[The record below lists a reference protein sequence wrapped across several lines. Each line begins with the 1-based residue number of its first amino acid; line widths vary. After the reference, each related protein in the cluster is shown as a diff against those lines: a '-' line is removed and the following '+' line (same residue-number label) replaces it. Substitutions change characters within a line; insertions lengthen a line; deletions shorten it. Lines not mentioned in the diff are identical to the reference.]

1 MKILNALKKIAY
13 SSTFVFTVTIFVFL
27 GMFSIIEDN
36 SQITQTRAIPLSNY
50 PWILLFSVIVGAL
63 DNLLTAKRLPLA
75 IRLPIHLCGVLGAFY
90 VIILRVF
97 GLGQNGR
104 GRFSVMAVAVIVYA
118 IILISAYF
126 LRRAFSK
133 LAQRY
138 STEINAPVSK
148 NSDDEYN

>member
-1 MKILNALKKIAY
+1 MKILNALKRIAY
-13 SSTFVFTVTIFVFL
+13 SSTFVFTVTVFVFL

-63 DNLLTAKRLPLA
+63 DNLLTAKSLHIGIKLPV
-75 IRLPIHLCGVLGAFY
+75 HLFGVLGAFY

-104 GRFSVMAVAVIVYA
+104 GRFSVMIVALIVYA
-118 IILISAYF
+118 IVLTAVYFVRLAFIKIS
-126 LRRAFSK
+126 
-133 LAQRY
+133 QRSNAIIY
-138 STEINAPVSK
+138 NATEKQA
-148 NSDDEYN
+148 EEE